1 MNIKEFTEYLV
12 KSIVSEPDMV
22 KVSEFGGED
31 DSIILEVIVC
41 ESDRGTVIGK
51 SGGGGFTLKRN
62 GGWDRCSTGAHLHF
76 MILPGSSGSS
86 TINPRKMVNFPAK
99 GKSFSTRW

>member
-22 KVSEFGGED
+22 KVSEFSGED

-51 SGGGGFTLKRN
+51 SGNTAKAIRTLVQ
-62 GGWDRCSTGAHLHF
+62 AHAY
-76 MILPGSSGSS
+76 ILGLKKIK
-86 TINPRKMVNFPAK
+86 INID
-99 GKSFSTRW
+99 SF